1 MQNPKPD
8 GEFLPDS
15 KPEVFNKTE
24 HGLRHFLTVIIWDEF
39 NPI

>member
-1 MQNPKPD
+1 MQNLKPD

-24 HGLRHFLTVIIWDEF
+24 HGLTDIVIT
-39 NPI
+39 